1 MATAKEIQKNVDEK
15 QMVDVKEALEKGLIK
30 SYSLN
35 VVLAPDGLK
44 INQKP
49 ENISAMEVIGL
60 LDIVKSMHVKFF
72 QDHFAPDRET
82 N

>member
-44 INQKP
+44 INQ
-49 ENISAMEVIGL
+49 
-60 LDIVKSMHVKFF
+60 
-72 QDHFAPDRET
+72 
-82 N
+82 